1 MQPVEQ
7 DITEEQENGGK
18 KKKKGEITD
27 CQKGLESA
35 AVTFKTEL
43 LIVFLRVQEGNKE
56 ELVQST
62 SLFSCLKA
70 QTTDVLLTSA
80 PY

>member
-18 KKKKGEITD
+18 KKKGEITD

-35 AVTFKTEL
+35 PVTFKTEL
-43 LIVFLRVQEGNKE
+43 LIVFLRVQDGNKE

>member
-7 DITEEQENGGK
+7 DVTEEQENGE
-18 KKKKGEITD
+18 KKKGEITD

-62 SLFSCLKA
+62 STSLFSCLKA